1 MLMGVLLTSKQQ
13 RSSEGGCT
21 ELMNRAFPSSLVS
34 DPQLMKTE
42 DTTLKLTAPFRSNNG
57 SA

>member
-1 MLMGVLLTSKQQ
+1 MLIGVLLPSKQQ

-42 DTTLKLTAPFRSNNG
+42 DTTLKLTAPFSFK
-57 SA
+57 